1 MSILGAILIIGLLYI
16 AIKTGIL
23 GAILSALFSAIGT
36 LFGLLGNAI
45 GNLIGNLI
53 SGIASGIVGL
63 LGIIAIPAAIIIIC
77 ILIIRMIKYTFF
89 TQHVDQRNEYY
100 IPSGPVYIG
109 NKKSKIVHKAYDD
122 AASTISPHHCVYFNS
137 LSEAMERGYRP
148 SRKP

>member
-1 MSILGAILIIGLLYI
+1 MSILVIILVIGLVYI

-23 GAILSALFSAIGT
+23 GAIMSALFSVIGS
-36 LFGLLGNAI
+36 LLG
-45 GNLIGNLI
+45 LIGKAISDLLGSLI

-63 LGIIAIPAAIIIIC
+63 LGVITVPAIIIIGC

-89 TQHVDQRNEYY
+89 TPHIIHQNDYY
-100 IPSGPVYIG
+100 GSYRSLYIG
-109 NKKSKIVHKAYDD
+109 NKKSKIVHYAYDE

-137 LSEAMERGYRP
+137 LSEAIERGYRP